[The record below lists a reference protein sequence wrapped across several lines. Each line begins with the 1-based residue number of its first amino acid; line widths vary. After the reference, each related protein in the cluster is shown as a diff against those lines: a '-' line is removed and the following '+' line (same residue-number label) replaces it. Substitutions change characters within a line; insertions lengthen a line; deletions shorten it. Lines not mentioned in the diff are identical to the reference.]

1 MMTASAPTARHQQ
14 GALLIEALVVIL
26 IFSFALMGLVGL
38 QAKAAQLA
46 SSAEDTNRAA
56 LLANDIAA
64 RMWAQRSTTLS
75 SATIDEWK
83 DKLTTENDTV
93 NGLPDGDGSVTVD
106 ADGVAAIEITWQPSA
121 SENKRRYVTHVTV
134 N

>member
-1 MMTASAPTARHQQ
+1 MPFTAHSARHQQ

-64 RMWAQRSTTLS
+64 RMWANRSTTLAA
-75 SATIDEWK
+75 ATITDWQARVA
-83 DKLTTENDTV
+83 DQAASGLPSGAGTV
-93 NGLPDGDGSVTVD
+93 VVDGNGL
-106 ADGVAAIEITWQPSA
+106 AEIEITWQPNA
-121 SENKRRYVTHVTV
+121 SENARRYVTHVTV

>member
-1 MMTASAPTARHQQ
+1 MMIAPASTARQQ
-14 GALLIEALVVIL
+14 HGALLIEALVVIL

-64 RMWAQRSTTLS
+64 RMWAQRSTTLD
-75 SATIDEWK
+75 SATIDTWK
-83 DKLTTENDTV
+83 EKLTTDTDPA

-106 ADGVAAIEITWQPSA
+106 ADNVAEIEITWQPSA